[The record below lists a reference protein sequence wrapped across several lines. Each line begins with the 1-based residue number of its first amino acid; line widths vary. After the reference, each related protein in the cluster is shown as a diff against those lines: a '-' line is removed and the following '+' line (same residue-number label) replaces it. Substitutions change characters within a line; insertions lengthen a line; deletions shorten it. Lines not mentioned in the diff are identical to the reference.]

1 MTQTMYDA
9 VTPANIP
16 ASATLVAGYID
27 GHYANITEMQARF
40 PHAAVVRI
48 TVFASDNEGDV
59 LDVENGDATPE
70 QAPAW
75 VVARRRA
82 GHTDP
87 AVYCNLSTWRTVIA
101 AFRRSGIA
109 VPLWWI
115 ADWDGVAEL
124 SAGMFAKQY
133 AGTTMYDLSIV
144 AGPWPGVQTSQ
155 EDTMT
160 PADINAV
167 ADAVV
172 ARLVTGPAAQQIADR
187 GAYADLWWLDHALAG
202 TTTAQMSTTQATLI
216 ASLHRD
222 ITSLL
227 AINGGKPMNDA
238 ADNGTA

>member
-1 MTQTMYDA
+1 MTLTMYDA
-9 VTPANIP
+9 VTPDNIP
-16 ASATLVAGYID
+16 LSATLVAGYTD

-48 TVFASDNEGDV
+48 TVFASDDEGDV
-59 LDVENGDATPE
+59 LDVETGDATPD

-75 VVARRRA
+75 VVKRRRA
-82 GHTDP
+82 GHTAP
-87 AVYCNLSTWRTVIA
+87 AVYCNQDTWPTVIA
-101 AFRRSGIA
+101 AFRRAGVA
-109 VPLWWI
+109 DPLWWI
-115 ADWDGVAEL
+115 AEWDGVAEL
-124 SAGMFAKQY
+124 STGMFAKQY
-133 AGTTMYDLSIV
+133 ASTSRYDLSIV
-144 AGPWPGVQTSQ
+144 AGPWPGVQNPQ

-172 ARLVTGPAAQQIADR
+172 ARLTAGPAAQQIADR

-216 ASLHRD
+216 MALHRD

-227 AINGGKPMNDA
+227 AINGGKPMNGA
-238 ADNGTA
+238 ADTST